1 MRTTLRNFQTRI
13 VLAFTLCLGMLA
25 HAGTPQPTDLVPN
38 KQHPMVSKLVAGLF
52 SHYHYGRKEIDD
64 SLSLALFNFYLDS
77 LDPYRSIFLAS
88 DIATLEKYRYTFDDN
103 LNSGELAPAFEIYN
117 AFLRRFD
124 ERIIG
129 VNKVLAQ
136 GFDFT
141 VNEYFEY
148 EREDAPWAKTAFELD
163 EFWRK
168 RLKNE
173 ALNLKLTGKTPEEI
187 TALLSKRYTNYH
199 KRVKQNTAED
209 VVQVYLNAFAEVYDP
224 HSNYLSPHASQNFN
238 IDMSL
243 SLEGIGAQLETDGDY
258 TQVARIIAGGPA
270 DFSKQLWP
278 NDKIVA
284 VGQGDSGEMVDVIG
298 WRIDDVVQLIR
309 GARGTKV
316 RLDIIP
322 ANASV
327 SSAPKRLT
335 LVREKVILHES
346 EAKSDTIE
354 LVQDGQKYKI
364 GVIML
369 PSFYSNLAA
378 QQRGEKDYKSTTRD
392 VRRLLQELKS
402 ANVDGVI
409 IDLRGNSGGSLQEA
423 IELTGLFF
431 DEGPVVQVRNSDGS
445 VKVMRDPDRGV
456 EYDGPLGVLV
466 DRRSAS
472 ASEIFAA
479 AIQDYSRGVVLGS
492 TTFGKGTVQNL
503 IELERYMRNSEA
515 RLGELKLTVAK
526 FYRIDGGT
534 TQYRGVVPD
543 IKLPSIFEDRGFG
556 ESTEK
561 NALPWDQIQ
570 ASSFSNKGTVKKYL
584 SQLQT
589 RSQKRTA
596 LNLEFRF
603 LNEDIQTLK
612 AESDRKK
619 ISLQESVRKL
629 ERDKQE
635 EERFA
640 KNNERRVARG
650 LKPLKKGEKAPE
662 NEKSPDALLD
672 ETTRVL
678 ADFIAISNATL
689 QARER

>member
-1 MRTTLRNFQTRI
+1 
-13 VLAFTLCLGMLA
+13 LALALCWVALA
-25 HAGTPQPTDLVPN
+25 RAGTPAQSDLVPD

-52 SHYHYGRKEIDD
+52 SHLHYNRKAIDD
-64 SLSLALFNFYLDS
+64 SLSFALFDFYVS
-77 LDPYRSIFLAS
+77 ALDPYRSVFLAS
-88 DIATLEKYRYTFDDN
+88 DIAGFEKYRGHFDEN
-103 LNSGELAPAFEIYN
+103 LSEGELAPAFEIYN
-117 AFLRRFD
+117 TFLKRFD
-124 ERIIG
+124 ERIAT
-129 VNKVLAQ
+129 VNTVLAQ

-141 VNEYFEY
+141 GNEFFEY
-148 EREDAPWAKTAFELD
+148 EREHAPWAKTSQELD

-173 ALNLKLTGKTPEEI
+173 ALNLKLAGKAPEEVNN
-187 TALLSKRYTNYH
+187 TLTKRYANYH

-224 HSNYLSPHASQNFN
+224 HSNYLSPIASQNFG

-243 SLEGIGAQLETDGDY
+243 SLEGIGAQLESDGDF

-284 VGQGDSGEMVDVIG
+284 VGQGDAGEMVDVIG
-298 WRIDDVVQLIR
+298 WRLDDVVQLIR
-309 GARGTKV
+309 GPRGTKV

-322 ANASV
+322 ANASLG
-327 SSAPKRLT
+327 SPPKRLL
-335 LVREKVILHES
+335 LVREKVILHEGA
-346 EAKSDTIE
+346 AKSDTVE
-354 LVQDGQKYKI
+354 LVHDGQRYRI
-364 GVIML
+364 GVITL
-369 PSFYSNLAA
+369 PSFYSNLAG
-378 QQRGEKDYKSTTRD
+378 QQRGEKDFKSTTRD
-392 VRRLLQELKS
+392 VRRLLQELKG
-402 ANVDGVI
+402 ANVEGIV

-445 VKVMRDPDRGV
+445 VKVMRDPDRSV
-456 EYDGPLGVLV
+456 DYAGPLGVLV

-479 AIQDYSRGVVLGS
+479 AIQDYGRGVILGS

-503 IELERYMRNSEA
+503 IDLARYMRNTDA
-515 RLGELKLTVAK
+515 RLGEIKLTVAK
-526 FYRIDGGT
+526 FYRIDGST
-534 TQYRGVVPD
+534 TQYRGVAPD
-543 IKLPSIFEDRGFG
+543 IHLPSIFEDRGFG

-561 NALPWDQIQ
+561 NALPWDQIP
-570 ASSFSNKGTVKKYL
+570 ASSFTDKGEAKKYVP
-584 SQLQT
+584 QLLQ

-596 LNLEFRF
+596 LNLEFRY
-603 LNEDIQTLK
+603 LNEDIQALK
-612 AESDRKK
+612 QEAERKK
-619 ISLQESVRKL
+619 ISLQESVRKQ

-635 EERFA
+635 EERWA
-640 KNNERRVARG
+640 KTNERRAARG

-662 NEKSPDALLD
+662 HEKAPDALLD

-678 ADFIAISNATL
+678 ADLIALSRASL
-689 QARER
+689 QAREP